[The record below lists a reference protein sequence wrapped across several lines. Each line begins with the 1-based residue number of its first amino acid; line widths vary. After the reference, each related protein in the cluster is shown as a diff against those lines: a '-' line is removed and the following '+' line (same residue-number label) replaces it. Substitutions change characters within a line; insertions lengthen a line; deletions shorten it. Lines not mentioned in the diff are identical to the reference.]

1 MWGCVE
7 QTTKIKKK
15 TPSTAQ
21 RFFRIINKKGL
32 ILKEKVKACS
42 IGSVSEKKEIFTYMQ
57 NFY

>member
-1 MWGCVE
+1 MGVCG
-7 QTTKIKKK
+7 TTNQNKKK
-15 TPSTAQ
+15 PPSTAQ